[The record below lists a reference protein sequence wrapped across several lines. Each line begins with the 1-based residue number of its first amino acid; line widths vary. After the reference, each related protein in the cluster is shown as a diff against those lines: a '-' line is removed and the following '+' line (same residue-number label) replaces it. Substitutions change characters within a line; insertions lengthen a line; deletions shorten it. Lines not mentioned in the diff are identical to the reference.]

1 MTSAERLISRAST
14 TQSGL
19 ESALFFA
26 LVAERLHNHYEYA
39 QWLKDGQAQQ
49 LAREWL
55 ARAKIIV
62 EATRLKA
69 IVAGSGDLA
78 RQIAASLSRE
88 AGLYTAH
95 EMMECLDP
103 NHQSELGQTLMAQ
116 CGACVEALEN
126 DGDPA

>member
-1 MTSAERLISRAST
+1 MSSAERLLTRSST

-39 QWLKDGQAQQ
+39 QWLKDGQARQ

-55 ARAKIIV
+55 ARATVVV
-62 EATRLKA
+62 EAARLKA

-103 NHQSELGQTLMAQ
+103 NHQSELGQALMAQ
-116 CGACVEALEN
+116 CGACVEALES
-126 DGDPA
+126 GGEPE